1 LALTSVP
8 NCGEIVENY
17 IFLRVKSE
25 KNSEIV
31 YGVGIEP

>member
-1 LALTSVP
+1 VFQIVV
-8 NCGEIVENY
+8 IVENY

-25 KNSEIV
+25 KNPEVV